1 MESPDDVHYLKLEVL
16 WHADSANGFDLT
28 FFDKEAEQAERA
40 IEQFVDDTIYDIAKV
55 GIELYHSLMVKF
67 ARRAR
72 WASVF
77 EKEIAAINVAAMIQS
92 GMVIE
97 NDYNRITRCQRPLSK
112 FAVDAVSDETK
123 SLVKTTS
130 LKIAETLSP
139 AEPESRAVKMHFS
152 NCNSITI
159 PTQYSRELRCTIY
172 RLDRRIRRDRAKIGE
187 IGLTPGKND
196 IIGNETNRQRKIQ

>member
-16 WHADSANGFDLT
+16 WHADTTTGFDLS
-28 FFDKEAEQAERA
+28 FFDKEAERAEGA
-40 IEQFVDDTIYDIAKV
+40 IEQFVNDTIHDISKG

-77 EKEIAAINVAAMIQS
+77 EKEIATINLAAMIQS

-97 NDYNRITRCQRPLSK
+97 NDYNRITRWQRPLSN
-112 FAVDAVSDETK
+112 FAVDPVNDETK

-130 LKIAETLSP
+130 IKVAETPS
-139 AEPESRAVKMHFS
+139 AA
-152 NCNSITI
+152 
-159 PTQYSRELRCTIY
+159 
-172 RLDRRIRRDRAKIGE
+172 
-187 IGLTPGKND
+187 
-196 IIGNETNRQRKIQ
+196 

>member
-28 FFDKEAEQAERA
+28 FFDKEAERAEKA
-40 IEQFVDDTIYDIAKV
+40 IEQFVDDTIDDITKG

-77 EKEIAAINVAAMIQS
+77 EKEIATINLAAMIQS
-92 GMVIE
+92 GIVIE
-97 NDYNRITRCQRPLSK
+97 NDYNRITRWKRPLSK

-130 LKIAETLSP
+130 LKIAETLS
-139 AEPESRAVKMHFS
+139 AAKRESRA
-152 NCNSITI
+152 
-159 PTQYSRELRCTIY
+159 
-172 RLDRRIRRDRAKIGE
+172 AK
-187 IGLTPGKND
+187 NAVF
-196 IIGNETNRQRKIQ
+196 

>member
-1 MESPDDVHYLKLEVL
+1 MESPDDVHYLQLEVL

-28 FFDKEAEQAERA
+28 FFDKDAERAEKA
-40 IEQFVDDTIYDIAKV
+40 IEQFVNDTILDIPKV

-77 EKEIAAINVAAMIQS
+77 EKEIATINLAAMIQS

-97 NDYNRITRCQRPLSK
+97 NDYNRITRWQRPLTK

-130 LKIAETLSP
+130 LKIPETLS
-139 AEPESRAVKMHFS
+139 AAKRESRAVKNAVF
-152 NCNSITI
+152 
-159 PTQYSRELRCTIY
+159 
-172 RLDRRIRRDRAKIGE
+172 
-187 IGLTPGKND
+187 
-196 IIGNETNRQRKIQ
+196 